1 MTDNLSFRKER
12 LMNITATDMAVLFS
26 LNPYESP
33 ATIVNRKTSP
43 TEMYGPALRRGQL
56 FEPAVLEAFKIDM
69 GIETIRNNNV
79 TCVLENHRIAAT
91 PDAFVAN
98 VKERIP
104 VEVKSTGSKRFV
116 KWYLEPPLYYQMQ
129 VHTQMLVTNSEK
141 GYLGALEA
149 GDPQECT
156 YRFVAWE
163 IHRNERL
170 EEMMKL
176 ETIRFWQSMQS
187 EEKYRA
193 NSAMKKEA
201 IELLSNSRKLL
212 YPKDPMVFL
221 ETDISEEGEKVR
233 AIIAERYR
241 SCD

>member
-1 MTDNLSFRKER
+1 MTDNLSYRPER
-12 LMNITATDMAVLFS
+12 TLNITATDMAVLFS

-33 ATIVNRKTSP
+33 ATVVNRKFDP
-43 TEMYGPALRRGQL
+43 QPLYAPALRRGQL

-79 TCVLENHRIAAT
+79 TFVLENHRIAAT

-98 VKERIP
+98 T
-104 VEVKSTGSKRFV
+104 VEKIVVEAKSTSSKRFV

-129 VHTQMLVTNSEK
+129 VQTQMMVTNANK

-149 GDPQECT
+149 GDPVECT

-163 IHRNERL
+163 INHNEQL

-176 ETIRFWQSMQS
+176 ETIRFWNCLKN

-193 NSAMKKEA
+193 NSGIKKEA
-201 IELLSNSRKLL
+201 ITLLSRSRTLL
-212 YPKDPMVFL
+212 YPKDPMEFL
-221 ETDISEEGEKVR
+221 VYDISEEAEKVR
-233 AIIAERYR
+233 DTLVERLKTT
-241 SCD
+241 